1 MALRQSQTPTASFDQ
16 STDHADTRH
25 LPADRRLPVRGL
37 HAADRGRAT
46 GRPDVLGHSTKVV
59 TNTVAW
65 SGGDWEAGAP
75 GERELE
81 PDRGGRVLTGR
92 LHRVGG
98 RLMDP
103 CSLPVVSTVCGAAGS
118 AVSAAAGGFW
128 SSAAQMLATAQA
140 ELLKIL
146 FTAWLGIPTP
156 GLTGAGSPVGFLQAH
171 LSGLVGAAAV
181 CGMIA
186 AGIPDDV
193 RVPPRTHRR
202 GVEGDDADRHHHR
215 RRIGGHRLLSA
226 AGDAFSTWIVAQ
238 AAGGAS
244 VAQTFTADANLSLA
258 TSMSPGVI
266 LLLAP
271 LSMVGMLIQIA
282 LLLCRSTFLVILT
295 GCWPLAAAASTTEDG
310 RTWYRR
316 LTGWIIAFLLFKP
329 VAGIIYATA
338 IRMLTGGSSNE
349 LDVIEGVILL
359 TMACLALPALL
370 RLVAPMTGRLG
381 GIGTAEVLGAAVGVA
396 AGAAMVV
403 GTGGLGAAA
412 PAAGAR
418 PGLPGRV
425 RVPVAAGWSVWPAAA
440 GGPAGPS
447 PGGGGDAGNGSG
459 GGPIGGPGG
468 PAGSGSGRGGAEQV
482 PGVSGPEGGEPNG
495 DGASAPSPPPP
506 PLLPSPSALPA
517 GGEGSAHSPT
527 PGPSPGQSPG

>member
-1 MALRQSQTPTASFDQ
+1 M
-16 STDHADTRH
+16 
-25 LPADRRLPVRGL
+25 
-37 HAADRGRAT
+37 
-46 GRPDVLGHSTKVV
+46 
-59 TNTVAW
+59 N
-65 SGGDWEAGAP
+65 
-75 GERELE
+75 
-81 PDRGGRVLTGR
+81 
-92 LHRVGG
+92 
-98 RLMDP
+98 P
-103 CSLPVVSTVCGAAGS
+103 CSLPLVTYVCGAAGS
-118 AVSAAAGGFW
+118 AAGAAASGFW
-128 SSAAQMLATAQA
+128 SSAAQMLANAQA

-156 GLTGAGSPVGFLQAH
+156 GLTGAGSPVAFLQAH
-171 LSGLVGAAAV
+171 LSGLVAAAAV
-181 CGMIA
+181 FGMIA
-186 AGIPDDV
+186 AGIRMMFEYKHDHTV
-193 RVPPRTHRR
+193 EALKAMMRTVIIV
-202 GVEGDDADRHHHR
+202 GAGSAG
-215 RRIGGHRLLSA
+215 IALLSA
-226 AGDAFSTWIVAQ
+226 AGDAFSTWIVGQ

-271 LSMVGMLIQIA
+271 LSMLGMLIQIA

-338 IRMLTGGSSNE
+338 IRMLTGGPSNE

-412 PAAGAR
+412 AGGGSAAGATGSSSGSGGGMV
-418 PGLPGRV
+418 GL
-425 RVPVAAGWSVWPAAA
+425 A
-440 GGPAGPS
+440 GGGGPGGGGS
-447 PGGGGDAGNGSG
+447 GGGGDAGNGGGNGPSG
-459 GGPIGGPGG
+459 GSSGP
-468 PAGSGSGRGGAEQV
+468 SSGRGGAENIA
-482 PGVSGPEGGEPNG
+482 GYGGSEGGEPSGG
-495 DGASAPSPPPP
+495 DASASSPTPPPLPPSPP
-506 PLLPSPSALPA
+506 AR
-517 GGEGSAHSPT
+517 GEGAAQSPT
-527 PGPSPGQSPG
+527 PGLSPHALGSLAGAPKRLGDEAIGGNEPMPESGAPVPAGGKR

>member
-1 MALRQSQTPTASFDQ
+1 
-16 STDHADTRH
+16 
-25 LPADRRLPVRGL
+25 
-37 HAADRGRAT
+37 
-46 GRPDVLGHSTKVV
+46 
-59 TNTVAW
+59 
-65 SGGDWEAGAP
+65 
-75 GERELE
+75 
-81 PDRGGRVLTGR
+81 
-92 LHRVGG
+92 
-98 RLMDP
+98 MDP

-118 AVSAAAGGFW
+118 AAGAAAGGFW

-156 GLTGAGSPVGFLQAH
+156 GLTGAGSPVAFLQAH

-186 AGIPDDV
+186 AGIRMMFEYRHEHTV
-193 RVPPRTHRR
+193 EALKAMMRT
-202 GVEGDDADRHHHR
+202 VII
-215 RRIGGHRLLSA
+215 IGAGSAGIALLSA

-258 TSMSPGVI
+258 SSMSPGVI

-381 GIGTAEVLGAAVGVA
+381 GSGRQRCWGRRSAWRPVRRWSWGPEASGPRR
-396 AGAAMVV
+396 
-403 GTGGLGAAA
+403 

-418 PGLPGRV
+418 PGPPGRV
-425 RVPVAAGWSVWPAAA
+425 RALVAAGWSVWPAA
-440 GGPAGPS
+440 GGP
-447 PGGGGDAGNGSG
+447 
-459 GGPIGGPGG
+459 
-468 PAGSGSGRGGAEQV
+468 RW
-482 PGVSGPEGGEPNG
+482 
-495 DGASAPSPPPP
+495 
-506 PLLPSPSALPA
+506 ALA
-517 GGEGSAHSPT
+517 RWGW
-527 PGPSPGQSPG
+527 

>member
-1 MALRQSQTPTASFDQ
+1 
-16 STDHADTRH
+16 
-25 LPADRRLPVRGL
+25 
-37 HAADRGRAT
+37 
-46 GRPDVLGHSTKVV
+46 
-59 TNTVAW
+59 
-65 SGGDWEAGAP
+65 
-75 GERELE
+75 
-81 PDRGGRVLTGR
+81 
-92 LHRVGG
+92 
-98 RLMDP
+98 
-103 CSLPVVSTVCGAAGS
+103 
-118 AVSAAAGGFW
+118 
-128 SSAAQMLATAQA
+128 MLATAQA

-156 GLTGAGSPVGFLQAH
+156 GLTGAGSPVAFLQAH

-186 AGIPDDV
+186 AGIRMMFEYRHEHTV
-193 RVPPRTHRR
+193 EALKAMMRT
-202 GVEGDDADRHHHR
+202 VII
-215 RRIGGHRLLSA
+215 IGAGSAGIALLSA

-338 IRMLTGGSSNE
+338 IRMLTGGSE
-349 LDVIEGVILL
+349 QRARRHRGRDPAHDG
-359 TMACLALPALL
+359 LPRPAGAA
-370 RLVAPMTGRLG
+370 APGGAHDRAAG

-412 PAAGAR
+412 AGGGSAAGA
-418 PGLPGRV
+418 
-425 RVPVAAGWSVWPAAA
+425 AGAGSGA
-440 GGPAGPS
+440 GGGGMVGLAGGGGGPGGPS

-468 PAGSGSGRGGAEQV
+468 PAGSGSGRGNAEQV
-482 PGVSGPEGGEPNG
+482 PGYSGPEGGEPNG

-506 PLLPSPSALPA
+506 PLLPSPPA
-517 GGEGSAHSPT
+517 PPGGGEGSAHSPT
-527 PGPSPGQSPG
+527 AGPTAGPIPGLSPHALGSLAGAPKRLDEAIGGNEPMPESGAPPVPTGAGR